1 MVAAGASEAL
11 FGIARLHRSLGWLH
25 SLLASAV
32 FHAAALVGVA
42 FLQPPHEPG
51 KSAAVAFD
59 ATVLEPSAAQVVSF
73 LPDFAGQP
81 PDDRAALLPVALTSE
96 MPFST
101 ADDLG
106 SRMNF
111 LTGDSAALG
120 EGTKIPV
127 RKISA
132 GMAANGR
139 GGKALTG
146 SGSGRLGGGTGKGM
160 GGGSAAGNRTQR
172 SGGHS
177 ATFFGLTAGGA
188 DFVFVVD
195 MSGSMTGRRFR
206 RARAELRRSIESLS
220 EFQRYFVVFFNHDS
234 YPMPADDLLP
244 ATKVNIG
251 ATNRWI
257 KQAECHGN
265 TFPMRSLDTALSLK
279 PDAVFLLT
287 DGEFDPT
294 VVQRISLVSSS
305 QRVPIN
311 TIGFMDRAGEPLLKE
326 LARVT
331 GGNYRFVK

>member
-1 MVAAGASEAL
+1 MVPAGAEASL
-11 FGIARLHRSLGWLH
+11 CITRLHRSLGWLH
-25 SLLASAV
+25 SLLASAAC
-32 FHAAALVGVA
+32 HAAALVGIA
-42 FLQPPHEPG
+42 FLQPPREPG
-51 KSAAVAFD
+51 RAAAVAFD
-59 ATVLEPSAAQVVSF
+59 ATVLEPSAAQVVSL

-81 PDDRAALLPVALTSE
+81 PDDRSALLPVALTSE

-101 ADDLG
+101 AENAGRRMDFQEADSVSLG
-106 SRMNF
+106 
-111 LTGDSAALG
+111 
-120 EGTKIPV
+120 GTTRLPA
-127 RKISA
+127 RTISA
-132 GMAANGR
+132 GMAANARSGNR
-139 GGKALTG
+139 SAG
-146 SGSGRLGGGTGKGM
+146 SGSAGKGSGPGKGTGN
-160 GGGSAAGNRTQR
+160 GSAAGDGRQNS
-172 SGGHS
+172 SGHT

-195 MSGSMTGRRFR
+195 MSGSMAGRRFR
-206 RARAELRRSIESLS
+206 RARAELRRSIESLG

-244 ATKVNIG
+244 ATKENIG

-287 DGEFDPT
+287 DGEFDPM
-294 VVQRISLVSSS
+294 VVQRISLISSS